1 MYSPNHLVS
10 CINTKISTATDQ
22 EPVSISAELLSD
34 VVVLVGT
41 PSGVIANVVVAT
53 DLVVRVNAWKL
64 CSADFVGSDP
74 SSTSGSSPD
83 SELDVASAADLVCE
97 APCIDVA

>member
-1 MYSPNHLVS
+1 MS
-10 CINTKISTATDQ
+10 CINTKISTAADQ
-22 EPVSISAELLSD
+22 EPVLIAADLLSD

-41 PSGVIANVVVAT
+41 PSGVVANVVVAA
-53 DLVVRVNAWKL
+53 DLVVRVSAWKL

-83 SELDVASAADLVCE
+83 SELDVASAADIVCE
-97 APCIDVA
+97 APCTDVA